1 MNNPTDT
8 EMDFRNQLIQAAVR
22 KEIENSDNA
31 DAIAG
36 RHAIRML
43 GEIIKIIGNN
53 SISSDDKCNEVIKI
67 LSFLNVPP
75 HI

>member
-22 KEIENSDNA
+22 KEIENSDKA

-43 GEIIKIIGNN
+43 EEIIKIIGNN

-67 LSFLNVPP
+67 LSFLNVPS

>member
-22 KEIENSDNA
+22 KEIENSDKA

-36 RHAIRML
+36 RHAIRVT
-43 GEIIKIIGNN
+43 
-53 SISSDDKCNEVIKI
+53 DEV
-67 LSFLNVPP
+67 
-75 HI
+75 